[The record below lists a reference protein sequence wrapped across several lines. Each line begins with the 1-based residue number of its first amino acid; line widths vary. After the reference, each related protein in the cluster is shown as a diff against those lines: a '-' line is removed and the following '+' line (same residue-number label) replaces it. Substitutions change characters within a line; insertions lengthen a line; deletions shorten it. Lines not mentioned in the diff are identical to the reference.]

1 MIKAVFQRD
10 AAGSIFS
17 FELSGHA
24 DAGEYG
30 SYVVCAAVSA
40 LAISATNG
48 IDALAG
54 ATPSVQTDESD
65 GGYLAVELPMYMTQ
79 EQNNISQILLEN
91 LLLGL
96 QAIQM
101 EHTENITIQTLIKN

>member
-1 MIKAVFQRD
+1 MIKAIFQRD
-10 AAGSIFS
+10 ETGNISS
-17 FELSGHA
+17 FDLSGHA

-30 SYVVCAAVSA
+30 SDIVCAAVSA

-54 ATPSVQTDESD
+54 VTPTLKTDERA
-65 GGYLAVELPMYMTQ
+65 GGYLAVELPLYITQ
-79 EQNNISQILLEN
+79 EQNNISQVLLEN

-96 QAIQM
+96 QAIQA
-101 EHTENITIQTLIKN
+101 EHTENISIQTLKK